1 MRYAI
6 TDVEAEM
13 QNIHSDAREVIFDMT
28 IPKEAFVS
36 NFSMVIDGTTY
47 QATVKT
53 KDAAK
58 TIFANSGVTSG
69 LIENDGG
76 LHDVAKKQSDPDEQ
90 VNTFECY
97 KKNKQC

>member
-36 NFSMVIDGTTY
+36 NFSMVINESTY
-47 QATVKT
+47 QATLKT
-53 KDAAK
+53 KEAAK
-58 TIFANSGVTSG
+58 TIIANSGVTSG
-69 LIENDGG
+69 LVESNTQPEFIDGKQVREN
-76 LHDVAKKQSDPDEQ
+76 LS
-90 VNTFECY
+90 
-97 KKNKQC
+97 